1 MPDAFV
7 KHLRH
12 NQTRAES
19 RLWFQLRR
27 KRIAG
32 RAFRRQHRLDRYIV
46 DFVCLSA
53 RLVIE
58 VDGPSHDFTLTE
70 DTQRT
75 RRLEAQG
82 YRVLRFSNAQILTDL
97 DSVVRTVEAVLLNQI
112 PIHPA
117 ELIPRPLWAGERG
130 RGPAP
135 AGASELFR
143 ALRAQNPS
151 PNPRPQ
157 GAGEFLDSN
166 QKLYYG

>member
-1 MPDAFV
+1 MPDPFV

-12 NQTRAES
+12 HQTPAES

-32 RAFRRQHRLDRYIV
+32 HAFRRQHRLARYIV
-46 DFVCLSA
+46 DFVCLCA

-58 VDGPSHDFTLTE
+58 VDGPSHDLTVAQDE
-70 DTQRT
+70 LRT
-75 RRLEAQG
+75 HRLESQG

-97 DSVVRTVEAVLLNQI
+97 DSVVRTIEAILLGDI
-112 PIHPA
+112 P
-117 ELIPRPLWAGERG
+117 LIDIPPPLVGGGRG

-135 AGASELFR
+135 AGASDSSR
-143 ALRAQNPS
+143 APRTNPS

-157 GAGEFLDSN
+157 GAGEYSPHDP
-166 QKLYYG
+166 GRA